1 MASEFCAS
9 GFEASS
15 GNVIVRLIGHLER
28 ATPDALGGLPLEAT
42 AAPIL
47 REMGLET
54 SLGVQLTDPETQSP
68 AGMMI
73 VGFAAP
79 HSWKPNETYFLQ
91 SIGDQMLMCVHHTRL
106 RTLVRTLA
114 VADEKTGLL
123 ARGAYID
130 CLLHE
135 SQRARTQGA
144 PLTLALLQID
154 GGPELLRQQGE
165 GPFDRYMEQLG
176 KAVQSIVRQT
186 DLAIKYTSW
195 ALAVVLPDT
204 PLSGGANV
212 RRKVEA
218 IGERIA
224 SFVGRRTIDDECGS
238 RRGYHQA

>member
-1 MASEFCAS
+1 M
-9 GFEASS
+9 
-15 GNVIVRLIGHLER
+15 
-28 ATPDALGGLPLEAT
+28 PDSLGGLPLDAA

-54 SLGVQLTDPETQSP
+54 ALGVQLNDPETQTP

-73 VGFAAP
+73 AGFSTQ
-79 HSWKPNETYFLQ
+79 HTWKPNETYFLQ

-106 RTLVRTLA
+106 RSLVRTLA

-123 ARGAYID
+123 ARGSYID

-135 SQRARTQGA
+135 SQRARTQGI

-154 GGPELLRQQGE
+154 GGPEILRQQGE
-165 GPFDRYMEQLG
+165 GPFDRYMEQIG
-176 KAVQSIVRQT
+176 RAVQAIVRQS

-204 PLSGGANV
+204 PLSGGQTFAEKLKKSLNGL
-212 RRKVEA
+212 RPP
-218 IGERIA
+218 
-224 SFVGRRTIDDECGS
+224 VGRRPVDDE
-238 RRGYHQA
+238 RRGRRGRYPAGL